1 MDINKKFQ
9 ETLALYQEGNLK
21 EAADAIEK
29 LIKIS
34 AQNADFLHLAAL
46 IKKSQN
52 EIGRAEDY
60 FRKSLSV
67 IPQQPVVLSNL
78 ANLLKLTNRGPEAN
92 KFYKEACRILPNF
105 FDAWFNRANLC
116 IEMNDFKTAES
127 CLIEAIKIKPNE
139 NTKTQL
145 LSLYLK
151 SAQYDELLT
160 ASKMFITNYSKS
172 TQGYLYKA
180 RALKALGFDSDALD
194 TLKEAL
200 GHVDAI
206 AEIQHEIGLISY
218 EFGDFDR
225 AKDHLNKAIEE
236 APEYITAHRTLNEL
250 FFQSNDNNFLASYTS
265 ALKAFPTSEFL
276 YHNLAAAQTSSGDIE
291 SAIQTLE
298 TALNRVG
305 KTPNLQHGLGA

>member
-1 MDINKKFQ
+1 MDTNKKFQ
-9 ETLALYQEGNLK
+9 ETLTLYQEGKLT
-21 EAADAIEK
+21 EAANSVEQ
-29 LIKIS
+29 LLKIS
-34 AQNADFLHLAAL
+34 APNADFLHLAAL

-52 EIGRAEDY
+52 EVERAEAY
-60 FRKSLSV
+60 FRKSLSL

-92 KFYKEACRILPNF
+92 KLYKEACRIFPNF

-139 NTKTQL
+139 NTQTQL

-151 SAQYDELLT
+151 SARYDELLT
-160 ASKMFITNYSKS
+160 ASEMFIDKYTRS

-180 RALKALGFDSDALD
+180 RALKELSFDSDALD
-194 TLKEAL
+194 TLKAAL
-200 GHVDAI
+200 VQVDKI

-250 FFQSNDNNFLASYTS
+250 FFCLCPPRVVLKPCSHSRTYFMCLLFLLVISMD
-265 ALKAFPTSEFL
+265 
-276 YHNLAAAQTSSGDIE
+276 LAE
-291 SAIQTLE
+291 P
-298 TALNRVG
+298 R
-305 KTPNLQHGLGA
+305 